1 MLAGRASRHP
11 LAGLPAA
18 ATDGS
23 ILLSRPERQFT
34 NSDAFFAFSAIQVR
48 FGQVAAWRTIVLIA
62 WPRNRGVHLIA
73 HAALQCNRT
82 ACVRF
87 ELSDGKR
94 QRCQGFAVWHAC
106 CARTQND

>member
-1 MLAGRASRHP
+1 MRCMVAGRASRHP

-34 NSDAFFAFSAIQVR
+34 NSDAFFAFSAIRVR
-48 FGQVAAWRTIVLIA
+48 FGQVAALRTIVLIA
-62 WPRNRGVHLIA
+62 WPRNRVVHLIA

-82 ACVRF
+82 ACVRVGPAN
-87 ELSDGKR
+87 SPSR
-94 QRCQGFAVWHAC
+94 
-106 CARTQND
+106 ARRRDPRRKLQ